1 MRRSFASLLLAI
13 PVAVSVGCAKPDL
26 DFVKIRLGMT
36 KSDVIARLGK
46 PTRTSVVNPFEIFEY
61 EAYDR
66 YGALIVNR
74 RSQFIRFYEGRV
86 ESFGNIEDLDPTKP
100 PARKKEADPQASPD
114 KREAPGTLKAAP
126 SSATAFDLRTELEK
140 LEKIKKDGLIT
151 DAEFQELRQKVLEK
165 AKAQ

>member
-1 MRRSFASLLLAI
+1 MRRSFASLFLAI

-74 RSQFIRFYEGRV
+74 RSQFIRFYEGKV

-100 PARKKEADPQASPD
+100 PARAKVADQQAG
-114 KREAPGTLKAAP
+114 PGRPEAAP
-126 SSATAFDLRTELEK
+126 SFTGFDLRTELEK
-140 LEKIKKDGLIT
+140 LEKLKKDGLISE
-151 DAEFQELRQKVLEK
+151 AEFKELRQKVLEK